1 MQIEPLQRGQ
11 AGERASGKRTEIVFV
26 QIEPLQRG
34 QAGEHASGKLAE
46 TVTAQIEPLQRGQ
59 AGEHASG
66 KRTELVGGL
75 QALLAGPQIERRQR
89 RQAREVVRLQG
100 PDSHILETEMSH
112 AGQLRRRHVGAVRHT
127 VDCSYDRVAHLLG
140 AAADAGRRRHRTR
153 YHLGAGSGGVYRA
166 QLERICHVVGQTHH
180 HEPGLVGTA
189 RRAVVDLRPLVGVV
203 AGGLV
208 AVLVARD
215 VRARIRRVPGERHL
229 LLDARRHEAIRLI
242 RRHDRAAARVRPV
255 ARALVVG
262 GPHLHVIR
270 RVLQ

>member
-1 MQIEPLQRGQ
+1 MITGP
-11 AGERASGKRTEIVFV
+11 
-26 QIEPLQRG
+26 
-34 QAGEHASGKLAE
+34 
-46 TVTAQIEPLQRGQ
+46 
-59 AGEHASG
+59 
-66 KRTELVGGL
+66 
-75 QALLAGPQIERRQR
+75 ALDGADQFTL
-89 RQAREVVRLQG
+89 RL
-100 PDSHILETEMSH
+100 DTD
-112 AGQLRRRHVGAVRHT
+112 ADDTVGAVRHT
-127 VDCSYDRVAHLLG
+127 VDCSHDRVAHLLG

-153 YHLGAGSGGVYRA
+153 FRRCAIARLVHRA

-180 HEPGLVGTA
+180 HDPGLVGTA
-189 RRAVVDLRPLVGVV
+189 RRAVVDLLPVGVV

-255 ARALVVG
+255 ARALVVR